1 MSQFIEVIEHFDT
14 TGDTIVHRFPPE
26 GSGDIKM
33 GAQLVVRESQA
44 AVFFRDGRALD
55 TFGPGRHTLSTMNVP
70 LLTKALSLP
79 FGFNSPFRAEVVFVN
94 LKTFANQKWGTSEPI
109 PFRDAELSMVRLRAF
124 GMFSFRVAN
133 PQVFVNTLVGTEGCA
148 TTDDVADFFR
158 GFILTEVADF
168 LGENLESVL
177 DLAQYYNEISG
188 GIKAQ
193 VLSDFEKYG
202 VTVSDFKVA
211 AITPPDDVQEMIDK
225 RAGMSAVGNLDSF
238 VKFQAANALAKA
250 AESGGGE
257 GGSGLMGAGV
267 GAGAGFGMLLGL
279 RTGAAARNG
288 LPLVSQSRT
297 GGGAVLLPV
306 RHGSRRADVLAMSDR
321 EHARLAVLRELR
333 QLAGVAGA
341 RGGGHLRSFK
351 SGARTPTTF
360 AHALRALPGV
370 PEVSPA
376 PHAVALALACYRGLR
391 SRGVHSISGM
401 PARRFSTRASTNRR
415 SESRFR

>member
-267 GAGAGFGMLLGL
+267 GAGAGFGMASGLAQMVSKSFSGPAADAASPMVACAKCNAQVPADARFCSACGQARQLGTACPSCHSPVPVGA
-279 RTGAAARNG
+279 RFCSQCGTGLAA
-288 LPLVSQSRT
+288 PTCSQCQT
-297 GGGAVLLPV
+297 ENTP
-306 RHGSRRADVLAMSDR
+306 GSRFCANC
-321 EHARLAVLRELR
+321 
-333 QLAGVAGA
+333 GN
-341 RGGGHLRSFK
+341 
-351 SGARTPTTF
+351 
-360 AHALRALPGV
+360 
-370 PEVSPA
+370 
-376 PHAVALALACYRGLR
+376 ALA
-391 SRGVHSISGM
+391 
-401 PARRFSTRASTNRR
+401 
-415 SESRFR
+415 